1 MIKKEWLFMENKA
14 DILTQEIKNLQKS
27 LDLAT
32 NERNK
37 QILIEYQNGNTL
49 KKCAQRWNLSQT
61 TIFYIVLN
69 EQKDRQTALKR
80 RLATY

>member
-1 MIKKEWLFMENKA
+1 MENKA
-14 DILTQEIKNLQKS
+14 DILTKDIKSLQKS

-37 QILIEYQNGNTL
+37 HILIDYENGNTL
-49 KKCAQRWNLSQT
+49 KQCAKKWNLSQT

-80 RLATY
+80 RLASY

>member
-1 MIKKEWLFMENKA
+1 VINKA
-14 DILTQEIKNLQKS
+14 DILTKEIKNLQKS

-37 QILIEYQNGNTL
+37 HILMDYENGFTL
-49 KKCAQRWNLSQT
+49 KKCAAKWNLSQT

-69 EQKDRQTALKR
+69 EQKDRKTALKR
-80 RLATY
+80 RLASY